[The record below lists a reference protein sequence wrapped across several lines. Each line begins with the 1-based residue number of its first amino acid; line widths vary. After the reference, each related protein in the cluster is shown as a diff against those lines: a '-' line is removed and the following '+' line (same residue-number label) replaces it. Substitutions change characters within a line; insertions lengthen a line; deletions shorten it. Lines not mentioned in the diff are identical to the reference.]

1 MAKTKQQKIE
11 EAQQLVLNYRTPQ
24 GDSLAQAITKL
35 WGSVHQAF
43 LDLISTEDCVVKTH
57 IKPEVKL
64 ILPKQDITIQVLA
77 VYVDQSL
84 LLQLAEGDKEWY
96 AENPLVYLILNEN
109 VRLNL
114 VNTFLGILVENGEL
128 STVSNLQKA
137 VIKSEKETTLLV
149 VEKYIQSS
157 GEVIKTWPSASK
169 FADIVDLFG
178 YSCITAINCF
188 CFNPYFI
195 LSHRILE
202 KQKMKQVVSE
212 LRQERNDKL
221 TQLQEIQNRI
231 NSIESELKDLTYKY
245 GEFDV

>member
-1 MAKTKQQKIE
+1 MKELFKTMTKTKQQKIE
-11 EAQQLVLNYRTPQ
+11 EAQQLVSNYRTPQ
-24 GDSLAQAITKL
+24 GDTLAQAITKL
-35 WGSVHQAF
+35 WGHVHQSF

-57 IKPEVKL
+57 IKPEVKS

-77 VYVDQSL
+77 VYVDQNL
-84 LLQLAEGDKEWY
+84 LLQLAEADKEWY

-137 VIKSEKETTLLV
+137 VIKSEEEIEPTLRV
-149 VEKYIQSS
+149 SV
-157 GEVIKTWPSASK
+157 SK

-188 CFNPYFI
+188 CFNPYFT

-221 TQLQEIQNRI
+221 AELKEIQSRI
-231 NSIESELKDLTYKY
+231 NSIESELEDLKYTY
-245 GEFDV
+245 GEFNV